1 MYVKEG
7 TINYL
12 KLQHNYI
19 VNIYNITFD
28 SYSDGS
34 ASSQRPKIVAIDSDS
49 VDVVHV
55 VPTMFNILASNILN
69 IQEALDQDDELSESD
84 ATLVTTESAVIVC
97 LSSNFY
103 FNGIDIHSQY
113 DDETDFYYFL
123 RFINPLYKNIKVS
136 NSDVNVSGMM
146 LYVDQQVEATLE
158 NLRFDM
164 YRAQAGAF
172 FSMACNDPTI
182 IFNTTLNIINTE
194 FYHSQNR
201 ISTILYRFN
210 PIWYF
215 GAGNINYHNFTSNIF
230 TEAVTF
236 QVLVFNYLDDR
247 CVMEPGKY
255 PILNITNAYITVP
268 YQENTNMAEV
278 YAPILTHS
286 FTDRGVNDTQIF
298 ITNVTFENMQVY
310 HARVMSFEIGPY
322 SDIYIKDLTFKNMFL
337 TERIFRFF

>member
-7 TINYL
+7 TVNYL

-34 ASSQRPKIVAIDSDS
+34 ASSQRPKIIAIDSDS
-49 VDVVHV
+49 VDVVYV

-136 NSDVNVSGMM
+136 NSDVDVSGMM
-146 LYVDQQVEATLE
+146 LYADQQVEATLK
-158 NLRFDM
+158 NIKLDLYKAQGGVFLDM
-164 YRAQAGAF
+164 TCR
-172 FSMACNDPTI
+172 DPSI
-182 IFNTTLNIINTE
+182 IFNTTLSIINVE
-194 FYHSQNR
+194 LYVSQNR
-201 ISTILYRFN
+201 INITFRFE
-210 PIWYF
+210 PIRYL
-215 GAGNINYHNFTSNIF
+215 GAGNVYYENLTSHAF
-230 TEAVTF
+230 V
-236 QVLVFNYLDDR
+236 
-247 CVMEPGKY
+247 KS
-255 PILNITNAYITVP
+255 ITNLFLIF
-268 YQENTNMAEV
+268 N
-278 YAPILTHS
+278 S
-286 FTDRGVNDTQIF
+286 SDRF
-298 ITNVTFENMQVY
+298 
-310 HARVMSFEIGPY
+310 
-322 SDIYIKDLTFKNMFL
+322 
-337 TERIFRFF
+337 